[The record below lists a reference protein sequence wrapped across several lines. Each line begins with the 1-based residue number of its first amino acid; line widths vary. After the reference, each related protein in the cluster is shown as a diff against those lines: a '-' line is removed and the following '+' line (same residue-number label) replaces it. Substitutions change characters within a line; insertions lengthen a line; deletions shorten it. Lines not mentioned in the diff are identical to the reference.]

1 MSCQLIL
8 KGSSPDILSESGPLK
23 PLQISPKCWL
33 LGGSKPGPLGFCVN
47 FPPADQAVGPVL
59 ATGQGLPGSLAG
71 HCSVSL
77 ESPFPCRVLSVS
89 PTHTGKAFVQ
99 MLPCVCT
106 PYAEC
111 LPLGGVHTDTPP
123 PPNHHAQ
130 VCAGSSVKAHF
141 PKLFTAA
148 TSLAAHTVWAHVSFL
163 SSQSKLA
170 RAVSVPDH
178 PPHAPCPASSIAR
191 TRGKWTARRSPREQ
205 PYRECF
211 PFPPTSGAG
220 ERDKFGW

>member
-8 KGSSPDILSESGPLK
+8 KGSSPDILSESGRLK
-23 PLQISPKCWL
+23 PLQISPKCCL
-33 LGGSKPGPLGFCVN
+33 LGDSKLGPLGFCVN

-106 PYAEC
+106 PYTEC
-111 LPLGGVHTDTPP
+111 LPLGGIHTDTPP
-123 PPNHHAQ
+123 PSSCTGVCWFLREGTLPQTIHGCHLPCCTHSVGSRALPVLTEQ
-130 VCAGSSVKAHF
+130 VG
-141 PKLFTAA
+141 
-148 TSLAAHTVWAHVSFL
+148 
-163 SSQSKLA
+163 
-170 RAVSVPDH
+170 
-178 PPHAPCPASSIAR
+178 PCS
-191 TRGKWTARRSPREQ
+191 
-205 PYRECF
+205 
-211 PFPPTSGAG
+211 
-220 ERDKFGW
+220 